1 MPVVSTPLDS
11 ILVARYQIGISAG
24 GAPILRQK
32 SLAGMKASA
41 ADQDAY
47 DVVSTLFG
55 LLQYPL
61 VEVRRD
67 NRFDLTDEQ

>member
-1 MPVVSTPLDS
+1 MAVIATQLDS
-11 ILVARYQIGISAG
+11 VVIARYQTGVSAS
-24 GAPILRQK
+24 GAPILSQK
-32 SLAGMKASA
+32 SLAGIKASA
-41 ADQDAY
+41 TDQDAH

-61 VEVRRD
+61 AGVRRD